1 MSLFKQSFFQLTCI
15 SFIHATCRAVNALLM
30 GLMLFFST
38 SHIAMADN
46 SKLGQTAT
54 HFFSD
59 TNVIVNPNDV
69 DNYVLALAQVIS
81 EMCPTLLNNQLKSN
95 FDVGFRHEMNTL
107 LPVGSNPDSAFRR
120 LSIQQDYQQA
130 LKSVKSWTKDFSRQE
145 NIALCEEIANR

>member
-1 MSLFKQSFFQLTCI
+1 MSLFKQSFLQVIGI
-15 SFIHATCRAVNALLM
+15 SSIRVMGRSINALLM
-30 GLMLFFST
+30 GLMLCFS
-38 SHIAMADN
+38 SNIAMADN

-59 TNVIVNPNDV
+59 TNVIVNPNDI

-107 LPVGSNPDSAFRR
+107 LPAGSNPDSAFRR

-130 LKSVKSWTKDFSRQE
+130 LRSIKSWTKDFSRQE